1 MAHLWVRD
9 GTKRLLEV
17 ALEDEG
23 GTFAAAPPFVRSGRL
38 DPGDASHPF
47 AWLVPA
53 LVGHTPAWVLVSS
66 PAGRVLVNG
75 MSVPTGIRVLGN
87 RDEIRCPDGHLVVFS
102 DERAARIEPLP
113 AGDRPMRC
121 GRCTCEIDP
130 ASPAVRCPSCGS
142 WYHEH
147 GDFPCWT
154 SVPFCQACGQA
165 TGLESDAR
173 WTPEES

>member
-9 GTKRLLEV
+9 GTERLLEL
-17 ALEDEG
+17 ALEEDG
-23 GTFAAAPPFVRSGRL
+23 ATLAAVLPLVRPGRL
-38 DPGDASHPF
+38 DPGDVSRPF

-53 LVGHTPAWVLVSS
+53 LEEHTGAWVLACS
-66 PAGRVLVNG
+66 PAARVLVNG
-75 MSVPTGIRVLGN
+75 ISVPAGLRVLGN
-87 RDEIRCPDGHLVVFS
+87 RDEIRCPDGRLVVFS
-102 DERAARIEPLP
+102 DERFAHIEPLP
-113 AGDRPMRC
+113 VSNWPLCC

-165 TGLESDAR
+165 TGLAGDTR